1 MYLIIGSLF
10 INAMQSCILN
20 IATDTVF
27 QSKIQFSVIHKLVY
41 VSWLSFSHHCSWKL
55 DKMKW

>member
-27 QSKIQFSVIHKLVY
+27 QSKIQYSVNFTSLYMFHDYLFLIIAVG
-41 VSWLSFSHHCSWKL
+41 S
-55 DKMKW
+55 